1 MCSVQSLRELGW
13 VICLFRVPGLSRGSD
28 PEKPVAE
35 ALGGKWLSLKGPRA
49 KQIAQV
55 GEPIQTPAPQQTP
68 PFPGAGD
75 KSEGQDL
82 YHGIKCG

>member
-1 MCSVQSLRELGW
+1 MRELGW

-49 KQIAQV
+49 KQIAQR
-55 GEPIQTPAPQQTP
+55 
-68 PFPGAGD
+68 AGGRAH
-75 KSEGQDL
+75 SNASPSANTTIPRGW
-82 YHGIKCG
+82 